1 MTDMK
6 QVHIYIAALM
16 LVCGAFSASA
26 QQILGGDASISNVK
40 YGKIEDRMFVS
51 MDITPND
58 KWNVK
63 SNLSIVLTPRIE
75 NDENSISL
83 PQVQILGRNQ
93 YLRHLR
99 KASEDATGSQVYQAS
114 KTRDVHYEVS
124 VPYEEWMDNSEL
136 ILNEDL
142 CGCTKTLLANAENQ
156 IERYMAPVAKPV
168 FKPVFA
174 YVVPKAESVK
184 ARSESGQ
191 AYVTFH
197 VSKTDI
203 DDIYLNNREELQK
216 IRKTIASV
224 REDKDVTITGL
235 YLKGYASPEGKYQDN
250 AYLAKGRTEAV
261 ADYIRRLSG
270 GVDYPIT
277 TAYEAENWEGLRE
290 YISQSDFPEK
300 EELLAIIDSSAF
312 KENPDGREWK
322 IKSSYP
328 DVYLRL
334 LTNCYP
340 FLRRTDYR
348 VEYTVRQ
355 FNLEEA
361 RALIGSQPQK
371 LSLQEI
377 YNVAQTYEPGSEA
390 YNDVF
395 DTAVRLFPDDETAN
409 LNAANSALQR
419 GDTQLARKYLLKA
432 GDSGEAVVTRGIL
445 AMLDG
450 DEEIATTLMREA
462 QAMGVKE
469 ATSNLEQIQAIIN

>member
-1 MTDMK
+1 MK

-16 LVCGAFSASA
+16 LVCCALSASA

-40 YGKIEDRMFVS
+40 YVRIEDRMFVL
-51 MDITPND
+51 MDITPTEN
-58 KWNVK
+58 WNVK
-63 SNLSIVLTPRIE
+63 SNLSIILTPKIE
-75 NDENSISL
+75 NDENCISL
-83 PQVQILGRNQ
+83 PQVRILGRNQ

-99 KASEDATGSQVYQAS
+99 NASGDVDGTQVYQAS
-114 KTRDVHYEVS
+114 KTQDVHYEVS

-142 CGCTKTLLANAENQ
+142 CGCTQTLLANTESQ
-156 IERYMAPVAKPV
+156 IDRYVAPVAKPE
-168 FKPVFA
+168 FKPAFA
-174 YVVPKAESVK
+174 YVVPKTESVK

-197 VSKTDI
+197 VSKTYI
-203 DDIYLNNREELQK
+203 DDTYLNNREELQK
-216 IRKTIASV
+216 IQKTIESV
-224 REDKDVTITGL
+224 REDKDMTITGL
-235 YLKGYASPEGKYQDN
+235 QLKGYASPEGKYQDN

-261 ADYIRRLSG
+261 ADYIRKLSG

-290 YISQSDFPEK
+290 YISQSDFSEK
-300 EELLAIIDSSAF
+300 EELLAIIDSPAF

-322 IKSSYP
+322 IKSTYP
-328 DVYLRL
+328 EVYRNLRA
-334 LTNCYP
+334 NCYP

-395 DTAVRLFPDDETAN
+395 DTAVRMFPDDETAN

-432 GDSGEAVVTRGIL
+432 GDSGEAVVARGIL

-450 DEEIATTLMREA
+450 DVETAMTLMREA
-462 QAMGVKE
+462 KAMGVEE
-469 ATSNLEQIQAIIN
+469 ATSNLEQIQSIIK